1 MDKQELLKKAGEL
14 ADKHAELKKV
24 ILVMLDDLDKIEK
37 EYIETIKK
45 IKEQ

>member
-1 MDKQELLKKAGEL
+1 MDKQELLKEVGEL
-14 ADKHAELKKV
+14 ADKYTELKKV

-37 EYIETIKK
+37 KYIETIKK